1 MKRTF
6 AVIFAAL
13 LTALSL
19 GKTAVSVET
28 LLFPDEKYRTV
39 YPMFNSMT
47 PYHGC
52 LLDEGQTSQFY
63 DFADL
68 KEAGIGPEGKNYYIT
83 YDVGFDR
90 EYEKDENGKLK
101 GVSYDQTVCSR
112 LGPLSKDGVTFTGLE
127 GVGKSGA
134 FLDALHVTLRP
145 ELAFPLGENEA
156 PERYLNRCELI
167 SSVDFGA
174 LSSDSTVTRRN
185 AAHFLY
191 SFLTGQ
197 IDNAQIA
204 HPTVRKKTSFI
215 DLDKEAPETFG
226 YILTMEKLG
235 VVKGSGDAKYRPED
249 NLTNR
254 DSLVMLLRLLGYE
267 DRAEEAGGYPSGYY
281 AVAKELGILSEGDS
295 TEGEKE
301 PVSFTRF
308 SSMLVKALDVPRME
322 LSAYD
327 MQSGKATRVAGDTYR
342 TILTG
347 NFGKEAQPIA

>member
-19 GKTAVSVET
+19 GKTAVSAET
-28 LLFPDEKYRTV
+28 LLRPDDTYKTV
-39 YPMFNSMT
+39 YPLLNAMV
-47 PYHGC
+47 PYHGA
-52 LLDEGQTSQFY
+52 LLDEGQTTQTY

-68 KEAGIGPEGKNYYIT
+68 AASGIGVRGKNYYLT
-83 YDVGFDR
+83 YDVSFNR
-90 EYEKDENGKLK
+90 EYETDENGLLK
-101 GVSYDQTVCSR
+101 SISFEKEVFSR
-112 LGPLSKDGVTFTGLE
+112 LGPISGNGVTIVGLE
-127 GVGKSGA
+127 GVGKSVA
-134 FLDALHVTLRP
+134 YLEALGVKKNTEIANAIQEDETPEQYLRRCDLITS
-145 ELAFPLGENEA
+145 EDYIASDNGTGEV
-156 PERYLNRCELI
+156 
-167 SSVDFGA
+167 S
-174 LSSDSTVTRRN
+174 RRK
-185 AAHFLY
+185 AAQLLY
-191 SFLTGQ
+191 AFLTGSAEDK
-197 IDNAQIA
+197 IV
-204 HPTVRKKTSFI
+204 PVVKTDTMFT
-215 DLDKEAPETFG
+215 DLAGTESDFG
-226 YILTMEKLG
+226 YMLTMEKLG
-235 VVKGSGDAKYRPED
+235 IVKGSGDAKYRPED

-327 MQSGKATRVAGDTYR
+327 MQSGKATRVAGETYR

-347 NFGKEAQPIA
+347 NFGKEAQPTA